1 MDKVQVLARSRSDFA
16 GGVDELTF
24 RGTGTLDKT
33 EYGYQLR
40 YTAQNEADGSGVAS
54 EIRLEAAQR
63 RAVVISESKDGGYGL
78 LLDPRRTT
86 VTQIAGG
93 DGGALTLHV
102 ETKEVS
108 WHLPRRGE
116 GHITLAY
123 TLLLGTQAL
132 SALRLELTLTKEE
145 RRMNMID
152 SAKAQVRQLT
162 AAAYDKAAAAGLLPA
177 GIAVEPAVEI
187 PKDTANGDY
196 TTTFCLAA
204 AKAMKMNPRQV
215 AQTLI
220 DNMTL
225 EGSYFTS
232 VEIAGPGF
240 MNFRLGEKWFSDT
253 VAVIESEGER
263 YGENDS
269 LAGKKYMVEFVS
281 ANPTGPMHMGNARGG
296 VLGDTLAS
304 VLQKSGADV
313 WREFYVNDAGNQ
325 IEKFAKSLEARY
337 FQIIKGEDAVEFPE
351 DGYHGD
357 DIRELAQAFY
367 EKEGEKYL
375 DCDEKTRHDALAQFG
390 LSVNIPKMKS
400 DLARYGIQYDQWFF
414 ESSLHES
421 GYVADTVAA
430 LTDKGYTYEKDG
442 ALWLKTSQILAEN
455 LRRAGKSDEA
465 IEKLG
470 LKDDVLCRANGFY
483 TYFAADI
490 AYHRNKFAVRG
501 FDKVINIWGADHHGH
516 VARLKGAMDA
526 LGLDG
531 EHRLDIVLMQL
542 VKLVRDGE
550 IVRMSKRTG
559 KAISLTDLLDEIPVD
574 ACRWFFNAKPETQM
588 EFDLG
593 LAVRE
598 DSENPVYYVQYAYAR
613 ICTLLKALAAEGHT
627 VPAAADA
634 DLSVLTA
641 DEEKALIKQLAQYP
655 AVVYLAARDYDPSF
669 INRYLGELA
678 AAFHKFYNACRIK
691 GEAENVLLARLKL
704 ADTARAVL
712 KNGMTLIGC
721 SAPEKM

>member
-1 MDKVQVLARSRSDFA
+1 
-16 GGVDELTF
+16 
-24 RGTGTLDKT
+24 
-33 EYGYQLR
+33 
-40 YTAQNEADGSGVAS
+40 
-54 EIRLEAAQR
+54 
-63 RAVVISESKDGGYGL
+63 
-78 LLDPRRTT
+78 
-86 VTQIAGG
+86 
-93 DGGALTLHV
+93 
-102 ETKEVS
+102 
-108 WHLPRRGE
+108 
-116 GHITLAY
+116 
-123 TLLLGTQAL
+123 
-132 SALRLELTLTKEE
+132 
-145 RRMNMID
+145 MNMIQ
-152 SAKAQVRQLT
+152 SAKDQIAALT
-162 AAAYDKAAAAGLLPA
+162 RSAYRAAVQEGLLPD
-177 GIAVEPAVEI
+177 GVETVPAVEI

-204 AKAMKMNPRQV
+204 SKAMRKNPREV
-215 AQTLI
+215 ANILTQHMKLDGT
-220 DNMTL
+220 
-225 EGSYFTS
+225 YFTS

-240 MNFRLGEKWFSDT
+240 LNFRLGEKWYAD
-253 VAVIESEGER
+253 VVEDVEREADAYGRGEG
-263 YGENDS
+263 
-269 LAGKKYMVEFVS
+269 LKGKKYMVEFVS

-304 VLQKSGADV
+304 VLDWSGANV
-313 WREFYVNDAGNQ
+313 WREFYVNDFGNQ
-325 IEKFAKSLEARY
+325 IEKFAKSIEARY
-337 FQIIKGEDAVEFPE
+337 FQLIKGEDAVEFPE

-357 DIRELAQAFY
+357 DIKELAQAFY
-367 EKEGEKYL
+367 AEHGESYL
-375 DCDEKTRHDALAQFG
+375 DKTEAERHADMARFG
-390 LSVNIPKMKS
+390 LDRNIPKMKS
-400 DLARYGIQYDQWFF
+400 DLERYGIKFDEWFF

-421 GYVADTVAA
+421 GFVADTAKK
-430 LTDKGYTYEKDG
+430 LTDLGWTYEKDG
-442 ALWLKTSQILAEN
+442 ALWVKTAEIM
-455 LRRAGKSDEA
+455 RDQYRKQGKKDED
-465 IEKLG
+465 IDKLG
-470 LKDDVLCRANGFY
+470 LKDDVLRRANGFY

>member
-1 MDKVQVLARSRSDFA
+1 
-16 GGVDELTF
+16 
-24 RGTGTLDKT
+24 
-33 EYGYQLR
+33 
-40 YTAQNEADGSGVAS
+40 
-54 EIRLEAAQR
+54 
-63 RAVVISESKDGGYGL
+63 
-78 LLDPRRTT
+78 
-86 VTQIAGG
+86 
-93 DGGALTLHV
+93 
-102 ETKEVS
+102 
-108 WHLPRRGE
+108 
-116 GHITLAY
+116 
-123 TLLLGTQAL
+123 
-132 SALRLELTLTKEE
+132 
-145 RRMNMID
+145 MNMIQK
-152 SAKAQVRQLT
+152 AKEQVQELT
-162 AAAYDKAAAAGLLPA
+162 KQAYAAAVKENLLPE
-177 GIAVEPAVEI
+177 GVTIEPSVEI
-187 PKDTANGDY
+187 PKDVSNGDY

-215 AQTLI
+215 ATILAER
-220 DNMTL
+220 MAL

-240 MNFRLGEKWFSDT
+240 MNFRLGDKWFGDT
-253 VAVIESEGER
+253 VAAIEAAGAD
-263 YGENDS
+263 YGCSDM
-269 LAGKKYMVEFVS
+269 LKGRRIMVEFVS

-304 VLQKSGADV
+304 VLAKSGADV

-357 DIRELAQAFY
+357 DIRELAQLFY

-375 DCDEKTRHDALAQFG
+375 DCAEKTRHDALAQFG
-390 LSVNIPKMKS
+390 LRHNIPKMKA
-400 DLARYGIQYDQWFF
+400 DLERYGIHYDQWFF

-430 LTDKGYTYEKDG
+430 LTAQGYTYEKDG
-442 ALWLKTSQILAEN
+442 ALWLKTAEILAKN
-455 LRRAGKSDEA
+455 LRAAGKSDA
-465 IEKLG
+465 DIEKLA
-470 LKDDVLCRANGFY
+470 LKDDVLRRANGFY

-550 IVRMSKRTG
+550 VVRMSKRTG

-574 ACRWFFNAKPETQM
+574 ACRYFFNAKPETQM

-598 DSENPVYYVQYAYAR
+598 DSENPVYYVQYAHAR
-613 ICTLLKALAAEGHT
+613 ICTLLKALAVEGYQ
-627 VPAAADA
+627 VKDAADV
-634 DLSVLTA
+634 DFTVLSA
-641 DEEKALIKQLAQYP
+641 PEEKALIKQLAQYP
-655 AVVYLAARDYDPSF
+655 VVVQLAARDYDPSF
-669 INRYLGELA
+669 INRYLTELA

-721 SAPEKM
+721 SAPEQM